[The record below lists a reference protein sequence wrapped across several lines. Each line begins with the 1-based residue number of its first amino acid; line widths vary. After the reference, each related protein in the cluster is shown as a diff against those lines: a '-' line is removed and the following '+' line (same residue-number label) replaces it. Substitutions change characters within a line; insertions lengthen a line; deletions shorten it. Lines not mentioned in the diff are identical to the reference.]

1 MWLSVEALKQSLKT
15 ASGDSPT
22 EPLEGAVEAIRASCA
37 ENTFTQALTAALPPE
52 SLSRGVYTEEALR
65 ARFQAVQKLAKRVA
79 MVDETRN
86 SLYQYLLSY
95 LQSLLLVYPQQLQPP
110 AELRPEDL
118 GTFKL
123 LSYASYCIERGDLE
137 LAAKFVNQLKG
148 EPRRVAL
155 DWLNE
160 ARMTLETKQV
170 VDILTAYAS
179 AVGLGT
185 TQVD

>member
-1 MWLSVEALKQSLKT
+1 M
-15 ASGDSPT
+15 
-22 EPLEGAVEAIRASCA
+22 I
-37 ENTFTQALTAALPPE
+37 
-52 SLSRGVYTEEALR
+52 
-65 ARFQAVQKLAKRVA
+65 
-79 MVDETRN
+79 DETKN

-95 LQSLLLVYPQQLQPP
+95 LQSLLLVYPQQLKPP

-118 GTFKL
+118 TTFKL
-123 LSYASYCIERGDLE
+123 LSYASYCIEHGDLE

>member
-1 MWLSVEALKQSLKT
+1 METLKQSLKS

-22 EPLEGAVEAIRASCA
+22 EPLETAVEAIRISCPD
-37 ENTFTQALTAALPPE
+37 NTFTQALTASLPTE

-65 ARFQAVQKLAKRVA
+65 ARFHTVQKLAKRVA
-79 MVDETRN
+79 LIDETRN
-86 SLYQYLLSY
+86 SLYQYFLSY
-95 LQSLLLVYPQQLQPP
+95 LQSLILFYPQQLKPP
-110 AELRPEDL
+110 AELSPEDL
-118 GTFKL
+118 DTFKL

-148 EPRRVAL
+148 ESRRVVQ